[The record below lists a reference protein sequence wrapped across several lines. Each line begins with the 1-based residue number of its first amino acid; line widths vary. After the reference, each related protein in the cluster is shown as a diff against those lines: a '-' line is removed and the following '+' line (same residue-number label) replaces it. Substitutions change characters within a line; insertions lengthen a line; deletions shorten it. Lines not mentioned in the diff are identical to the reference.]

1 MTMHSPVDKGT
12 LGVHEVKLVV
22 ELGPRL
28 RDRGRVAQHAD
39 APGQP
44 LDSPRIF
51 ATDKVTWEPWPDL
64 PQAQRLA
71 VGS

>member
-1 MTMHSPVDKGT
+1 MIRSPVDKGT

-22 ELGPRL
+22 EPCPRL
-28 RDRGRVAQHAD
+28 RDRGGVAQHAD

-51 ATDKVTWEPWPDL
+51 ATGQVTWGPWPDL
-64 PQAQRLA
+64 PLAQRLA
-71 VGS
+71 AGS